1 MRPAPRLFAAVL
13 LAAGC
18 GGVGAPA
25 VAQDPAVPPG
35 VSLNPLSALDLES
48 LAATR
53 QLPLFT
59 PSRSAPVIEPPVE
72 PEIVAVEPEIY
83 VEPEPVPPAF
93 RLVGV
98 VMTESDQV
106 ALLADQATGTIHR
119 LRAGES
125 YDGWTLN
132 IVDGRTVAFVNDGRE
147 HTLTMF
153 EDFSGG
159 TGGGGGDPI
168 GGEPTGGEPM
178 VGEPTGGGGG
188 DPMGGEPTGEE
199 PTVIPEPQL

>member
-1 MRPAPRLFAAVL
+1 
-13 LAAGC
+13 
-18 GGVGAPA
+18 
-25 VAQDPAVPPG
+25 
-35 VSLNPLSALDLES
+35 
-48 LAATR
+48 
-53 QLPLFT
+53 
-59 PSRSAPVIEPPVE
+59 
-72 PEIVAVEPEIY
+72 VEPEIY
-83 VEPEPVPPAF
+83 VEPEPVPPAL

-132 IVDGRTVAFVNDGRE
+132 IVDGRTVAFVNEGRE

-153 EDFSGG
+153 EDFSGAA
-159 TGGGGGDPI
+159 
-168 GGEPTGGEPM
+168 GGEPM
-178 VGEPTGGGGG
+178 GGASGGE
-188 DPMGGEPTGEE
+188 PMGGASGGE

>member
-1 MRPAPRLFAAVL
+1 MRKTPRLLAAVC

-18 GGVGAPA
+18 GGAGAPA
-25 VAQDPAVPPG
+25 VAQDPAIPPG
-35 VSLNPLSALDLES
+35 ASLNPLSALDLES

-53 QLPLFT
+53 TLPLFT
-59 PSRSAPVIEPPVE
+59 PSRSAPVVEQPVE
-72 PEIVAVEPEIY
+72 PEIVAVEPEVY
-83 VEPEPVPPAF
+83 VEPEPVAPAL

-106 ALLADQATGTIHR
+106 ALLADQATGMIHR

-153 EDFSGG
+153 EDFSGQPP
-159 TGGGGGDPI
+159 TGGDSM
-168 GGEPTGGEPM
+168 GGEPM
-178 VGEPTGGGGG
+178 GDEPAGGA
-188 DPMGGEPTGEE
+188 PM
-199 PTVIPEPQL
+199 VIPEPEL